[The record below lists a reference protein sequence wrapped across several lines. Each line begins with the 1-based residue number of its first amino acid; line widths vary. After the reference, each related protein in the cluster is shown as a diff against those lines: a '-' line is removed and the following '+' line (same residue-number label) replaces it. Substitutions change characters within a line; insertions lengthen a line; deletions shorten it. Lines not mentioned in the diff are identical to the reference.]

1 MCQFG
6 DGLLG
11 EEREAL
17 VNAGRALIK
26 LGMADPASMSREDLA
41 EVVVAIAAVGERSA
55 VMAGR
60 YMDIGER
67 TAASLTKG
75 EKSMVSLVSA
85 RSHLSKRRASQMLRA
100 GSIEHRFPHFH
111 QALMA
116 GKITT
121 GHTDVVVRAARSC
134 DSHQLAA
141 AEKALAAL
149 AVLCTPEEFAQ
160 KLALWLAVADP
171 TEHLDEFLR
180 AQARRH
186 FVWGKDLF
194 GNIHFGG
201 TFEPL
206 AGEAIVDAVQNRQKE
221 LERLDPELR
230 GSAAAHDALADLI
243 LGDAAPKAVIEII
256 YPQSSEQAGLDC
268 AAATSAHSAIPV
280 PEYRD
285 VSFGSVIYPQT
296 ARGTLVPPAVVDQ
309 VRGRRRFHPVDL
321 DGNLA
326 NDRPAGRH
334 FTTVQKRMV
343 RLRDNGCQH
352 PGCRTSHRWAE
363 YDHRHPYECG
373 GPTTVRNGQL
383 LCRFHHRWKHRGD
396 RHGSRVFDDS
406 PVRLE

>member
-1 MCQFG
+1 MTSSAGNMCQFG

-100 GSIEHRFPHFH
+100 GSIEHRFPHVH

-180 AQARRH
+180 AQALSDLPADGQRHLGPTRRCRPGAWPSP
-186 FVWGKDLF
+186 VPP
-194 GNIHFGG
+194 GG
-201 TFEPL
+201 SRRKPGERSARWPPL
-206 AGEAIVDAVQNRQKE
+206 HHCAEAYGSLARQ
-221 LERLDPELR
+221 RLPASRLSNLASMGRVRPRPPLRMR
-230 GSAAAHDALADLI
+230 GSYHGAKWAAALSVSSSLE
-243 LGDAAPKAVIEII
+243 AP
-256 YPQSSEQAGLDC
+256 
-268 AAATSAHSAIPV
+268 
-280 PEYRD
+280 R
-285 VSFGSVIYPQT
+285 
-296 ARGTLVPPAVVDQ
+296 
-309 VRGRRRFHPVDL
+309 
-321 DGNLA
+321 
-326 NDRPAGRH
+326 
-334 FTTVQKRMV
+334 
-343 RLRDNGCQH
+343 
-352 PGCRTSHRWAE
+352 
-363 YDHRHPYECG
+363 
-373 GPTTVRNGQL
+373 
-383 LCRFHHRWKHRGD
+383 
-396 RHGSRVFDDS
+396 
-406 PVRLE
+406 